1 MLGIWDSFLEWIK
14 DFLIALVNSNLSTM
28 FTDVNEH
35 VSVIA
40 AEVGKTPQG
49 WSGSVYS
56 MVRSL
61 SGNVMMPIA
70 GMILSLVLCY
80 ELISMVT
87 SSNNLQNVDTWI
99 FFKFALKAGI
109 AVYLLSHTFDMTM
122 AVFDVGQHLVSRAA
136 GSISSS
142 VSIDISST
150 IATLDAAMETMEVGE
165 LLLLAVETF
174 FLGFAMK
181 IMSVLIMVVLY
192 GRMVEIYI
200 YTSAA
205 PIPFATMVN
214 KEWGNIGTNY
224 LRGLFA
230 LAFQGFFIMVC
241 VGVYGALVQGMAVSG
256 NLHFALFSIAAHTV
270 VLCFSLFRTQL
281 AGKVHFQRTVK
292 TCHAIMAGL
301 CTVLFRINQRT

>member
-1 MLGIWDSFLEWIK
+1 
-14 DFLIALVNSNLSTM
+14 
-28 FTDVNEH
+28 
-35 VSVIA
+35 
-40 AEVGKTPQG
+40 
-49 WSGSVYS
+49 

-61 SGNVMMPIA
+61 SGNVMMPIG
-70 GMILSLVLCY
+70 GMIISLVLCY

-87 SSNNLQNVDTWI
+87 SSNNLQTVDTWI

-122 AVFDVGQHLVSRAA
+122 AVFDVGQHLVNRAA

-150 IATLDAAMETMEVGE
+150 IATLDTAMENMEVGE

-181 IMSVLIMVVLY
+181 IMTVLIMVVLY

-214 KEWGNIGTNY
+214 KEWGSIGTNY
-224 LRGLFA
+224 LIGLFA

-270 VLCFSLFRTQL
+270 VLCFSLFRTSSL
-281 AGKVHFQRTVK
+281 AKS
-292 TCHAIMAGL
+292 IMNA
-301 CTVLFRINQRT
+301 R

>member
-14 DFLIALVNSNLSTM
+14 EFLIALVNSNLSTM

-61 SGNVMMPIA
+61 SGNVMMPIG
-70 GMILSLVLCY
+70 GMIISLVLCY

-87 SSNNLQNVDTWI
+87 SSNNLQTVDTWI

-136 GSISSS
+136 ASISSS

-270 VLCFSLFRTQL
+270 VLCFSLFRTSSL
-281 AGKVHFQRTVK
+281 AKSIFNAR
-292 TCHAIMAGL
+292 
-301 CTVLFRINQRT
+301 